1 MSMLFIL
8 NYNKWYYYVKLLI
21 YKIIPNEFLFYKLHN
36 QKILKMNSNATPG
49 MKTMSIPNK

>member
-1 MSMLFIL
+1 MLFIL